1 MLEQIDG
8 MVLKTKDYG
17 ETHKLVTIY
26 SGKFGKFQALA
37 KGAKKTKSRMAAV
50 TQPFVF
56 ARFFVY
62 VGSGLSTIQQGELLN
77 SHRKIREDF
86 VKTAYCSYIAEL
98 TDKLLENKNI
108 DPYLFG
114 QFQQTIAW
122 IEENDQAEIP
132 IMMYEL
138 KLYKKAGFAPVLNQ
152 CINCGSTQ
160 QPFVFSVV
168 EGGFLCPKCRHMD
181 PEAIELAPK
190 LTKLLYLFSEAGLER
205 IGTIQMKPD
214 NVKMFQAILKAY
226 YERYGGYYI
235 KSRKFLDQLD
245 LFKN

>member
-8 MVLKTKDYG
+8 IVLKTKDYG

-37 KGAKKTKSRMAAV
+37 KGAKKPKSRMAAV

-62 VGSGLSTIQQGELLN
+62 LGSGLSTIQQGELLN
-77 SHRKIREDF
+77 SHRTIREDF

-98 TDKLLENKNI
+98 TDKLVENKNTNS
-108 DPYLFG
+108 YMFK
-114 QFQQTIAW
+114 QFQQTIEW
-122 IEENDQAEIP
+122 IEEHDQAEIP

-138 KLYKKAGFAPVLNQ
+138 KLYKTAGFAPVLNQ

-160 QPFVFSVV
+160 QPFEFSVV

-181 PEAIELAPK
+181 PEAIGLSPRLA
-190 LTKLLYLFSEAGLER
+190 KLLYLFSEVELER
-205 IGTIQMKPD
+205 IGTIQMKPE
-214 NVKMFQAILKAY
+214 NVKMLQEILKAY
-226 YERYGGYYI
+226 YDRYGGYFI

-245 LFKN
+245 LFK

>member
-8 MVLKTKDYG
+8 IVLKTKDYG
-17 ETHKLVTIY
+17 ETHKLVTIN

-37 KGAKKTKSRMAAV
+37 KGAKKPKSRMAAV

-62 VGSGLSTIQQGELLN
+62 LGSGLSTIQQGELLN
-77 SHRKIREDF
+77 SHRAIREDF

-98 TDKLLENKNI
+98 TDKLLENKDI
-108 DPYLFG
+108 EAYLFQ
-114 QFQQTIAW
+114 QFQQTVQW
-122 IEENDQAEIP
+122 IEEHDQAEIP

-138 KLYKKAGFAPVLNQ
+138 KLYKKAGFAPVLNR
-152 CINCGSTQ
+152 CANCGGTQ
-160 QPFVFSVV
+160 QPFVFSLV

-181 PEAIELAPK
+181 PEAVELSPK
-190 LTKLLYLFSEAGLER
+190 MAKLLYLFSEVELER
-205 IGTIQMKPD
+205 IGTIQMKPE
-214 NVKMFQAILKAY
+214 NIKKLQVILQSY
-226 YERYGGYYI
+226 YDRYGGYFI

-245 LFKN
+245 FFK

>member
-8 MVLKTKDYG
+8 IVLKTKDYG

-37 KGAKKTKSRMAAV
+37 KGAKKPKSRMAAV
-50 TQPFVF
+50 TQPFIF

-62 VGSGLSTIQQGELLN
+62 LGSGLSTIQQGELLN
-77 SHRKIREDF
+77 SHRTIREDF

-98 TDKLLENKNI
+98 TDKLLENKDM
-108 DPYLFG
+108 DPYIFG
-114 QFQQTIAW
+114 QFQQTLEW

-152 CINCGSTQ
+152 CTNCGRVQ
-160 QPFVFSVV
+160 QPFFFSIV
-168 EGGFLCPKCRHMD
+168 EGGFLCPACRHVD
-181 PEAIELAPK
+181 PEAVELSPK
-190 LTKLLYLFSEAGLER
+190 FAKLLYLFSEVELER
-205 IGTIQMKPD
+205 IGTIQMKPE
-214 NVKMFQAILKAY
+214 NVKKLQAILQAY
-226 YERYGGYYI
+226 YERYGGYLI
-235 KSRKFLDQLD
+235 RSRKFLDQLD
-245 LFKN
+245 LFK

>member
-8 MVLKTKDYG
+8 IVLKTKDYG

-62 VGSGLSTIQQGELLN
+62 LGSGLSTIQQGELLN

-98 TDKLLENKNI
+98 TDKLLENQNI
-108 DPYLFG
+108 DPYIFG
-114 QFQQTIAW
+114 QFQQTIKW

-160 QPFVFSVV
+160 QPFAFSVV
-168 EGGFLCPKCRHMD
+168 EGGYLCPKCHHLD
-181 PEAIELAPK
+181 PEAIEFSPK
-190 LTKLLYLFSEAGLER
+190 LARILYLFSEVELER
-205 IGTIQMKPD
+205 IGTIQMKSE

-226 YERYGGYYI
+226 YDRYGGYFI

-245 LFKN
+245 LFK